1 VGAAAA
7 DVDEAALVEDAAADE
22 VADVDEGDAVF
33 ELLLQAGSNAP
44 SAATPTIAII
54 GLFIRLIL
62 TPRSFAFRGLVGCF
76 ATLYTPPV
84 R

>member
-7 DVDEAALVEDAAADE
+7 DVDVAVLVEDAAADE
-22 VADVDEGDAVF
+22 LAAVDEGDAVF

-62 TPRSFAFRGLVGCF
+62 TPDSFARAALS
-76 ATLYTPPV
+76 AKDTPPV

>member
-22 VADVDEGDAVF
+22 FAAVDDEGDAVC

-54 GLFIRLIL
+54 GLFIRLIPHSRFVCL
-62 TPRSFAFRGLVGCF
+62 CGLIG
-76 ATLYTPPV
+76 
-84 R
+84 

>member
-1 VGAAAA
+1 MGAADADV
-7 DVDEAALVEDAAADE
+7 DVDEAELVEEAAPDELAAVDDGDE
-22 VADVDEGDAVF
+22 VL

-62 TPRSFAFRGLVGCF
+62 TPDSFARAALS
-76 ATLYTPPV
+76 AKDTPPV